1 MTKKVKALILKIKV
15 EAFPKVNSESVSKK
29 FTTSLWLIV
38 LGIFVNVKSNR
49 KIFFSNFVTFS

>member
-49 KIFFSNFVTFS
+49 KIFFQIL